1 MREEKTMKKRLLS
14 LLLACLM
21 LVSLVPTA
29 AFAAAGHGDVIPV
42 EAPAADEDASAPS
55 LAAPAVVED
64 DVPADLADGENTDW
78 CRPTD
83 GVTVTASAVQVVGD
97 AETSNDYQ
105 ASYTPNCVLGSN
117 YGWDFA
123 GGSKNGNN
131 NGRWLSTATK
141 GATHILTVDLGTV
154 RRVSSIHLYWF
165 NNNFTGLDVDI
176 SSSES
181 GDDWVNVRTQDSRV
195 LSLVQRLSFAE
206 QDVRRIRL
214 TIRNADDQGFST
226 DADGYYDVSL
236 YRVEAYQTAPA
247 IDDTVTATPPADNV
261 NMAEIQQFGHLAQPN
276 DTFNCS
282 SGKAKADNNIY
293 IRSSASNWVT
303 ATSGHPVNT
312 NRAGMAFDG
321 DNTTGWKAVAGN
333 GTEKPWIIVNLGTN
347 RDIKGIKL
355 NFGSANVKSFII
367 EGTTNPQGESW
378 ETLYEKTNNN
388 AQNLAANLS
397 SSKAVSFV
405 RLTINEYD
413 TTVNPNVV
421 LNEMG
426 IYSNEQV
433 ADEIPDLPATPGG
446 NLCRQ
451 EGASANASSTEA
463 NNFPASCAI
472 DGNTA
477 TRWASSVSAAPHT
490 LTIDLGAL
498 RTVSIIKLAWERGNI
513 KNFKVEISADN
524 STWNAVYTKADDTPL
539 TVSELDKELSFSPVA
554 ARYIKVTVNSFN
566 NVGVLRDGSNSVSW
580 GNVSILEVEAYRDQ
594 AALSESAA
602 DILALINADSFT
614 VAANDNKLVL
624 KDTVQIPAGAA
635 VTFAANLEQVVGA
648 DHTVFTPLVDT
659 VVDLDVTV
667 TLGSDSAS
675 TAGNAPIRVTIPGEH
690 TANEGNAKPAVIPEL
705 MEWYS
710 SSAQNGQKFT
720 LSANSRIIHRY
731 GATGGF
737 DNVADELTDDLNDLF
752 DLDMTT
758 EKNHVHTY
766 TTYDEIH
773 NNVQAGDIV
782 IYNVLPNGTAA
793 NLGKTA
799 GFDDETYRIEITDHV
814 TIFATNATG
823 AYWAT
828 RTLLQALK
836 LSEAADGSLTID
848 QGTIRDYPEFKVRGF
863 VLDVG
868 RKPMSMELLQ
878 NIVKNMSW
886 YKLNDFHVHL
896 SDNLI
901 FMEDY
906 DVTASNYTDP
916 AAYAKANNAYSA
928 FRLESDI
935 QEEPNAIS
943 SLSAKDYH
951 YTKDEFKQFVQN
963 SAFMGVNIVPE
974 IDVPAHAKPIV
985 DAFPS
990 LRLQGVWGGQWGYNH
1005 PANCHLDLTNQY
1017 DASLAK
1023 VQEIFDEYLEGNDSV
1038 FSGDVVHFGADE
1050 YFGGGTP
1057 FRQFMKDMIAYVKE
1071 KGHTPR
1077 LWGSLSHSMIASNDP
1092 ALQFDDKELNKGV
1105 QMNIWNTGW
1114 ANPQTMYEK
1123 GFDLIN
1129 ITDGPFYMVPNGS
1142 GGRGGYGDYLD
1153 LTSIYNKAPNQ
1164 IGGTWFPASSSQ
1176 ILGEAFAIWDDE
1188 MIDTRSTGLDESDVF
1203 DRFYDALPVIAV
1215 RQWGIGS
1222 NADGSDA
1229 RDRTLAEVQADVVKI
1244 GLAPNSDPYHKVEET
1259 DHFSYDFTDQTD
1271 KTNGHDLTLKNATI
1285 DTSKHLLV
1293 LNGGSSYASTGLDR
1307 LGRGNQLTFKVFKLS
1322 GGGDEQVIFEGDY
1335 LAEDSAFPYNEFAI
1349 KALPVEG
1356 DDTKWKLGFSRELH
1370 DYEFDVELP
1379 VGEWVRLTLTNSKQS
1394 TKLSIN
1400 GGAPVSPVG
1409 KLVSKP
1415 SSNTPFKGKTDIT
1428 RSSSFD
1434 FPVARIGSK
1443 TNAFVGY
1450 VTSVSSGEPAEVP
1463 DSFLTA
1469 SAPSFNNDGLPS
1481 YAIDGDPNT
1490 IYHSNWN
1497 SPVDTNG
1504 PLSGDL
1510 TAENRYIQLD
1520 LAVPTTVSGLTYLP
1534 RSNVGNG
1541 TIQQYKVTVSADGV
1555 TYTEV
1560 SRGTWTHTSPAVGKQ
1575 AENFTTTDNV
1585 KFVRLYGLSTVGNF
1599 LAAAEIELTMGAV
1612 TLTDANTDITVGN
1625 VTWQG
1630 TEATAELTVSLK
1642 PSGFRLTEGT
1652 DYTVEYTNNAASGT
1666 ATVTITG
1673 TGSYTGSISADFE
1686 VPSKPPAYD
1695 LSTATVTFAEASYPL
1710 VDGKAEPKPVV
1721 KVGNTLLL
1729 ENLDYTV
1736 TYSNNT
1742 KVGTGTATVTA
1753 ITPNTGSA
1761 TGSFHVDGP
1770 IVKRDLSDASKTKVT
1785 LHQLTFPYEGV
1796 AIEPDPMVTY
1806 ESEVLVRDVDYT
1818 VTYSHNNAIGT
1829 ATATVTGLAPYYQ
1842 GSVSVT
1848 FTIID
1853 PALGNDLSNV
1863 DKTKVVFNPTEYEYT
1878 GKPIVPTFTVTYGGK
1893 RLVKDVDYT
1902 VELSNNINGGNGV
1915 VVIRGMGDYYG
1926 PFVATFTITGG
1937 GSSSG
1942 GSSSGGS
1949 SGGGSSS
1956 TTTTSKREDGSTVT
1970 IKTDASGSMT
1980 ATATYPNGTKITAD
1994 IPVNGPT
2001 TAVVTVPSS
2010 VDKVTVTIPTYTEAT
2025 PGQVA
2030 VILHPDGTK
2039 EIVKASIPTADGLS
2053 VTLGKSAILQVV
2065 DNTKAF
2071 IDVPVNNWAHE
2082 AINFVTSREIFNGTG
2097 NNTFSPNSDMSRAMV
2112 CTVLAN
2118 LAGEDT
2124 KAGATW
2130 YEKGLT
2136 WAKENGVSDGTVPHA
2151 IITREQL
2158 AAMLYRYAGSP
2169 EAEGELSDRF
2179 RDKDAVSSWA
2189 EAAVVWA
2196 VENGLLKG
2204 RSSLDGLDLAPGD
2217 TATRAEVAAVL
2228 QRYVAL
2234 ISK

>member
-836 LSEAADGSLTID
+836 LSGDMTVA
-848 QGTIRDYPEFKVRGF
+848 QGTIRDYPAYKVRSF
-863 VLDVG
+863 ILDVG
-868 RKPMSMELLQ
+868 RKPMSMDKLRE
-878 NIVKNMSW
+878 IAKNMAW
-886 YKLNDFHVHL
+886 YKMNDFHVHL
-896 SDNLI
+896 NDNLI
-901 FMEDY
+901 FLEDY
-906 DVTASNYTDP
+906 NGYEDS
-916 AAYAKANNAYSA
+916 KRAYSA
-928 FRLESDI
+928 FRLESDL
-935 QEEPNAIS
+935 QEEANATAP
-943 SLSAKDYH
+943 LAAKDYH
-951 YTKDEFKQFVQN
+951 YTKEEYKAFVED
-963 SAFMGVNIVPE
+963 SAKIGVTIVSE
-974 IDVPAHAKPIV
+974 IDVPAHAKAIA

-990 LRLQGVWGGQWGYNH
+990 VYGRNNG
-1005 PANCHLDLTNQY
+1005 ANRTMVDHLNLTQKY
-1017 DASLAK
+1017 EESLAITQK
-1023 VQEIFDEYLEGNDSV
+1023 IFDEYIDSGV
-1038 FSGDVVHFGADE
+1038 FGSAVHFGADE
-1050 YFGGGTP
+1050 YSDSHPAYRRYVT
-1057 FRQFMKDMIAYVKE
+1057 DMINYLNTKSQLTT
-1071 KGHTPR
+1071 KR
-1077 LWGSLSHSMIASNDP
+1077 LWGSLTTLSNNQDQYPASEIP
-1092 ALQFDDKELNKGV
+1092 TEGIQLNV
-1105 QMNIWNTGW
+1105 WNYGW
-1114 ANPQTMYEK
+1114 ANPKDMYDL

-1129 ITDGPFYMVPNGS
+1129 CNDGAHYIVPYSGYYHPNGLGT
-1142 GGRGGYGDYLD
+1142 GGFNW
-1153 LTSIYNKAPNQ
+1153 TPNQ
-1164 IGGTWFPASSSQ
+1164 FSNTWIPASSSQ
-1176 ILGEAFAIWDDE
+1176 MVGGAYAIWNDS
-1188 MIDTRSTGLDESDVF
+1188 IDTRANGVDEQDLF
-1203 DRFYDALPVIAV
+1203 KLFFEPLPYYACALWGRGDMTLAQAKERVAV
-1215 RQWGIGS
+1215 LSYAPNTNPTNQTERK
-1222 NADGSDA
+1222 DGSAQYFRYPFTDTA
-1229 RDRTLAEVQADVVKI
+1229 DKSGNDRTL
-1244 GLAPNSDPYHKVEET
+1244 
-1259 DHFSYDFTDQTD
+1259 
-1271 KTNGHDLTLKNATI
+1271 TLENATVQGG
-1285 DTSKHLLV
+1285 V
-1293 LNGGSSYASTGLDR
+1293 LSLSGGVSYAEIGLDR
-1307 LGRGNQLTFKVFKLS
+1307 LTWGDKLS
-1322 GGGDEQVIFEGDY
+1322 FRVKKLEGGGSEQVIFEGEHAYGDFVI
-1335 LAEDSAFPYNEFAI
+1335 S
-1349 KALPVEG
+1349 ALPVEG
-1356 DDTKWKLGFSRELH
+1356 DEDHWKLGFSRELY
-1370 DYEFDVELP
+1370 DYVFEDALLP
-1379 VGEWVRLTLTNSKQS
+1379 VGEWVTLTLVSEDRATSLLIEGDEAVHIP
-1394 TKLSIN
+1394 TGYFLSDEN
-1400 GGAPVSPVG
+1400 
-1409 KLVSKP
+1409 
-1415 SSNTPFKGKTDIT
+1415 SNTPFDGNSFLSGSVSGGIS
-1428 RSSSFD
+1428 RGSSFSI
-1434 FPVARIGSK
+1434 PVARIGSK
-1443 TNAFVGY
+1443 SN
-1450 VTSVSSGEPAEVP
+1450 
-1463 DSFLTA
+1463 SFKGLVDDVYA
-1469 SAPSFNNDGLPS
+1469 APSSFSASVEDGRYDIPVEQYAQATS
-1481 YAIDGDPNT
+1481 GTAQPGSAASNAIDGNPDT
-1490 IYHSNWN
+1490 VWHTTWN
-1497 SPVDTNG
+1497 VTCQPDDRWFMIE
-1504 PLSGDL
+1504 LQQL
-1510 TAENRYIQLD
+1510 TAIGGLSYLGTGGQNGAIREFRIETSPDGQTWTE
-1520 LAVPTTVSGLTYLP
+1520 AVNGGTFANKAEWQSVRFGPVEAKYVRLWADKTDGAQDSGL
-1534 RSNVGNG
+1534 G
-1541 TIQQYKVTVSADGV
+1541 TGQFIS
-1555 TYTEV
+1555 
-1560 SRGTWTHTSPAVGKQ
+1560 
-1575 AENFTTTDNV
+1575 
-1585 KFVRLYGLSTVGNF
+1585 
-1599 LAAAEIELTMGAV
+1599 AAEIRVCRPIRLT
-1612 TLTDANTDITVGN
+1612 
-1625 VTWQG
+1625 
-1630 TEATAELTVSLK
+1630 ATAEGAADGIATITLDETSYPLVGGKAEPL
-1642 PSGFRLTEGT
+1642 PLVTFEGAMLVKDA
-1652 DYTVEYTNNAASGT
+1652 DYTVSYTGNTAAGTATVTVAGKGGYTGSLQTTFTVTEAPAAVSLADATVELPASCPLLDGKAQPDPVVTLGGVTLVRDLDYDVSYSNNTTAGAT

-1673 TGSYTGSISADFE
+1673 IGSYEGECSATFT
-1686 VPSKPPAYD
+1686 VAATIVTKD
-1695 LSTATVTFAEASYPL
+1695 LS
-1710 VDGKAEPKPVV
+1710 
-1721 KVGNTLLL
+1721 NTSL
-1729 ENLDYTV
+1729 T
-1736 TYSNNT
+1736 
-1742 KVGTGTATVTA
+1742 
-1753 ITPNTGSA
+1753 
-1761 TGSFHVDGP
+1761 
-1770 IVKRDLSDASKTKVT
+1770 RVT
-1785 LHQLTFPYEGV
+1785 LHQLTFPYMGAAV
-1796 AIEPDPMVTY
+1796 EPDPVVTY
-1806 ESEVLVRDVDYT
+1806 DGETLVEGKDYT
-1818 VTYSHNNAIGT
+1818 VAYSGNNDIG
-1829 ATATVTGLAPYYQ
+1829 AATVTVSGILPYCK
-1842 GSVSVT
+1842 GTVSVR
-1848 FTIID
+1848 FTIVD
-1853 PALGNDLSNV
+1853 PDAGNDLSNAE
-1863 DKTKVVFNPTEYEYT
+1863 KTKVTFKPAEYAYT
-1878 GKPIVPTFTVTYGGK
+1878 GKPIIPTFTVTYAGR
-1893 RLVKDVDYT
+1893 RLTENEDYT
-1902 VELSNNINGGNGV
+1902 VTYLNNVNGGTGV
-1915 VVIRGMGDYYG
+1915 VVISGMGEYYG
-1926 PFVATFTITGG
+1926 EFPATFVITGG
-1937 GSSSG
+1937 GNAGGGSG

-1949 SGGGSSS
+1949 TTSSS
-1956 TTTTSKREDGSTVT
+1956 KLPDGANVTTKTYADGAMTSTVT
-1970 IKTDASGSMT
+1970 
-1980 ATATYPNGTKITAD
+1980 YPGGTKITAD
-1994 IPVNGPT
+1994 IPVTGPI
-2001 TAVVTVPSS
+2001 TAVVTVPASA
-2010 VDKVTVTIPTYTEAT
+2010 DQVTVTIPTRTEPT

-2030 VILHPDGTK
+2030 VILHPDGTQ
-2039 EIVKASIPTADGLS
+2039 EIVKTSLSTEGGVS
-2053 VTLGKSAILQVV
+2053 VTLDDSVILQVV
-2065 DNTKAF
+2065 DNTPSF
-2071 IDVPVNNWAHE
+2071 VDVPASNWAKD
-2082 AINFVTSREIFNGTG
+2082 AITFVTSREIFNGTG